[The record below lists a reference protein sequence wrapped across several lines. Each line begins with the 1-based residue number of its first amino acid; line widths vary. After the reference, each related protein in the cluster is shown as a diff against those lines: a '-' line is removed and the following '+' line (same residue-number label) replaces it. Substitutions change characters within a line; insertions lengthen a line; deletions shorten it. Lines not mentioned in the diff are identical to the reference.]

1 MMNQQTTANIET
13 KSPEDESP
21 ETKSWSRRSI
31 LAQSIAAAALGKLSL
46 DCSNNGL
53 LAAGLSPNPLDPTSS
68 VGPMA
73 TSKRFLTTL
82 DDQQL
87 RVAVIPFDTEKR
99 VDWHFIPMDAR
110 KGLPLRDMTQ
120 PQRDA
125 ALAILQQVLSP
136 AGYQRA
142 LDIFAY
148 EAILLELEGPAAA
161 KRRDYT
167 KYHFTFFGEPSDE
180 GQWGL
185 SVEGHHLSLNFTF
198 EAGKLV
204 DSTPQFFGVNP
215 ANLKKSFTIP
225 DIAQAN
231 KQRQFSGGARLLAS
245 EEDSAFAL
253 LKTFRPEQLD
263 SVVWTAECPDDIQ
276 WAGLAQPQS
285 GSKVGMQAKDMT
297 KDQALLLQGVLNSF
311 NANMSQEVI
320 EQRNSL
326 IKEAGIDQ
334 IYFGWAGAKDIAG
347 QHYYRIQG
355 PTFIAEFC
363 NFQKDPQGNIA
374 NHIHAV
380 WRDMTG
386 DFNLPVAIK

>member
-1 MMNQQTTANIET
+1 MKNHPQPTF
-13 KSPEDESP
+13 S

-31 LAQSIAAAALGKLSL
+31 LAQSVAAAALAKFSLGCSNRSVIAAGRFLEPNDATGSL
-46 DCSNNGL
+46 DSI
-53 LAAGLSPNPLDPTSS
+53 ASAKS
-68 VGPMA
+68 
-73 TSKRFLTTL
+73 FLTTL

-87 RVAVIPFDTEKR
+87 RLVVIPFDTEKR

-120 PQRDA
+120 PQRNA

-136 AGYQRA
+136 TGYQRT

-167 KYHFTFFGEPSDE
+167 KYHFTFFGEPSDQ

-185 SVEGHHLSLNFTF
+185 SIEGHHLSLNYTF

-225 DIAQAN
+225 DITQAN
-231 KQRQFSGGARLLAS
+231 KQRQFAGGARLLSA
-245 EEDSAFAL
+245 EEDSAFDL
-253 LKTFRPEQLD
+253 LKSFRPDQLD
-263 SVVWTAECPDDIQ
+263 KVVYTTECPDDIQ

-285 GSKVGMQAKDMT
+285 GSQVGMQAKDMT
-297 KDQALLLQGVLNSF
+297 RDQLQLLQGVLNSF
-311 NANMSQEVI
+311 NANMSRDVI
-320 EQRNSL
+320 DQRSNL
-326 IKEAGIDQ
+326 IKESGIDQ
-334 IYFGWAGAKDIAG
+334 IYFGWAGAKDIGG

-374 NHIHAV
+374 NHIHAI

-386 DFNLPVAIK
+386 DFNLPLVNLKSNAK